1 MNLSRNF
8 LTANVVCVVS
18 HFNSLVGTNTSHWL
32 ESCGVKTVLS
42 KQSLHSARSL
52 YIFHS
57 ELNVIA
63 CVVLGIALS
72 RLMLH
77 LKAKELANDPEF
89 KASLGWYQN
98 WKRRHSVSLRTKT
111 TLAKRLPD
119 DLENKIL
126 QFHRFVIAA
135 RQRVQYSLAKISN
148 MDETP
153 MRFELPSSRTLESMT
168 KLQYIHSL
176 GLYVNKCQFPN
187 VGESFI

>member
-1 MNLSRNF
+1 MLS
-8 LTANVVCVVS
+8 
-18 HFNSLVGTNTSHWL
+18 
-32 ESCGVKTVLS
+32 KQLS
-42 KQSLHSARSL
+42 KQSLHSARSI

-63 CVVLGIALS
+63 CVVLGIAVS
-72 RLMLH
+72 RLMLR

-98 WKRRHSVSLRTKT
+98 WKQRHSVSLRTKT
-111 TLAKRLPD
+111 TQRLPD

-135 RQRVQYSLAKISN
+135 RQRMQYPLAKIFN
-148 MDETP
+148 MDETS
-153 MRFELPSSRTLESMT
+153 MRFELPSSRTLESMS

-176 GLYVNKCQFPN
+176 GLYVNKC
-187 VGESFI
+187 